1 MIKCVIT
8 IKEVP
13 GKGFYVDIVPDQ
25 TKATPTEMRVAG
37 CMNFAMEEVAQYLMK
52 KGEKGEMIEGRDA
65 AVVEEIAK
73 RKIKEFES
81 GL

>member
-13 GKGFYVDIVPDQ
+13 GKGYYVDVVPDQ

-37 CMNFAMEEVAQYLMK
+37 CMNFAMDAVAKYLMSM
-52 KGEKGEMIEGRDA
+52 GEKGQMIEGRDA
-65 AVVEEIAK
+65 TIVEEIAK
-73 RKIKEFES
+73 SKIKEFES